1 VKTGENVII
10 LGLIVQIL
18 FFGFFVAVS
27 VVFHKRM
34 IDNPTSAAMATT
46 VDWRRYMLVLYFAS
60 ALIMIR
66 CLYRVIEY
74 IEGSD
79 GVLQGH
85 EYFMCILILRSC
97 SLSWPFS
104 SLFTPA
110 KSFPDIEN
118 LTIWSSCEERRHSGI
133 QNRRRAKM
141 AFIHSILRF
150 IFHRLIPPSF
160 LSES

>member
-1 VKTGENVII
+1 MSSAKSPSTVKTGENVII

-27 VVFHKRM
+27 VVFYKRM

-60 ALIMIR
+60 ALIMVR

-85 EYFMCILILRSC
+85 EYFMYIFDTALMLIVMAIIIAFHPSQ
-97 SLSWPFS
+97 
-104 SLFTPA
+104 
-110 KSFPDIEN
+110 IV
-118 LTIWSSCEERRHSGI
+118 SG
-133 QNRRRAKM
+133 
-141 AFIHSILRF
+141 
-150 IFHRLIPPSF
+150 HRKLDDME
-160 LSES
+160 LMRGETT